1 MTDWAAVQPLNTGA
15 AVTERSGAGVGVDT
29 VPAGT
34 TLLLRN
40 TGAGTHVVTLP
51 CNQGTDGLA
60 TTARTISMATNTV
73 QAVFVPFSYGD
84 VNGRV
89 GMSVDGTS
97 AEVKYSILAG
107 T

>member
-1 MTDWAAVQPLNTGA
+1 MTDFAAVQAVNTGA

-29 VPAGT
+29 VPAGS
-34 TLLLRN
+34 TLLMRN
-40 TGAGTHVVTLP
+40 TGAGAHVVSLV

-60 TTARTISMATNTV
+60 TSARTISFTAGQI

-84 VNGRV
+84 ANGRS
-89 GMSVDGTS
+89 GISVDGTS
-97 AEVKYSILAG
+97 AEMKYYVLAG